1 MCIHIYIYVYI
12 YICVCINKYTY
23 IYIYISLQPI
33 LCPCCKARCLTR
45 STAIRWPLF
54 FWISGMLL
62 IMFDA
67 LVPTGICVILF
78 LRSLTPYSQE
88 VERKQSLRLH
98 ETTILGFLTDLK
110 LIRRHMFLA
119 FFTRLLVRAAPLVL
133 SRTFLD
139 SISLNVTTT

>member
-1 MCIHIYIYVYI
+1 MYIYIYTYI
-12 YICVCINKYTY
+12 YIYMYINKY

-33 LCPCCKARCLTR
+33 LCPSCKARCLTR
-45 STAIRWPLF
+45 STTFRWPLF

-88 VERKQSLRLH
+88 VERKQSFRLH

-119 FFTRLLVRAAPLVL
+119 FFTRLLVRAASPVL
-133 SRTFLD
+133 SRIF
-139 SISLNVTTT
+139 